1 MFVVVYAT
9 IVMITNLISLED
21 QYNLLG
27 GRLFMYASRVL
38 TQKFKLHG
46 ISLTKEQWT
55 VLMQLWMKDGISQ
68 QVIADATGKDKP
80 SMTRLLDNLERDGYI
95 ERRADAKDRRLNLI
109 FLTKKGVEVE
119 KQVMPVAEQV
129 LTELTQGLTSQEIE
143 TVKNVFNKIYHNIS
157 LL

>member
-1 MFVVVYAT
+1 
-9 IVMITNLISLED
+9 MITNLISLED
-21 QYNLLG
+21 KYNLLG
-27 GRLFMYASRVL
+27 GRLFMYASRAL
-38 TQKFKLHG
+38 TQKFKLNG

-55 VLMQLWMKDGISQ
+55 VLMQLWMEDGISQ

-109 FLTKKGVEVE
+109 FLTKKGTDMEQ
-119 KQVMPVAEQV
+119 QVMPVAEEV
-129 LTELTQGLTSQEIE
+129 LTELTQGLTTQEVE

>member
-21 QYNLLG
+21 KYNLLG
-27 GRLFMYASRVL
+27 GRLFMYASRAL
-38 TQKFKLHG
+38 TQKFKLNG
-46 ISLTKEQWT
+46 ILLTKEQWT
-55 VLMQLWMKDGISQ
+55 VLMQLWMEDGISQ
-68 QVIADATGKDKP
+68 QIIADATGKDKP

-109 FLTKKGVEVE
+109 FLTKKGTDMEQ
-119 KQVMPVAEQV
+119 QVMPVAEEV
-129 LTELTQGLTSQEIE
+129 LTELTQGLTTQEVE

>member
-9 IVMITNLISLED
+9 IVMVTNLISLED

-55 VLMQLWMKDGISQ
+55 VLMQLWMKDGSSQ

-129 LTELTQGLTSQEIE
+129 LTELTQGLTPQEIE
-143 TVKNVFNKIYHNIS
+143 TVKSVFNKIYHNIS